1 MTCHKKKYL
10 TWSHA
15 QADVRAMRRKKRCLT
30 VYRCKHCNAF
40 HVGEPLTEQEGR
52 KRNNPRTRLDTGY
65 DLGQR
70 SRSLPTQ

>member
-1 MTCHKKKYL
+1 MNCHKKQYL

-40 HVGEPLTEQEGR
+40 HVGEPLTERQGLKHER
-52 KRNNPRTRLDTGY
+52 RL
-65 DLGQR
+65 R
-70 SRSLPTQ
+70 SRAAVVSCGEDATAN